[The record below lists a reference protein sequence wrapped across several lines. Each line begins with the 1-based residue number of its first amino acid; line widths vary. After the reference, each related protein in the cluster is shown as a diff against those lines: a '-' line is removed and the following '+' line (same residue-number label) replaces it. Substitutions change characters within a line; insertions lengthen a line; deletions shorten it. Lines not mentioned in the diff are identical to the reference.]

1 MVPAG
6 SMIPGCC
13 HHNGQLGRLG
23 KGCKVM
29 SHTSRLFSK
38 AWLLDFE
45 WGYDPSSGAGLKT
58 LNTTSPSHDFLV
70 RICSECTT
78 GRHTSINL

>member
-29 SHTSRLFSK
+29 SHTSRLVSRLGSWTLVGIRSEFGCG
-38 AWLLDFE
+38 AQDPEYYVPQPRLL
-45 WGYDPSSGAGLKT
+45 GS
-58 LNTTSPSHDFLV
+58 
-70 RICSECTT
+70 
-78 GRHTSINL
+78 NLQ